1 MVTVYLIIAQK
12 ILTVNR
18 IKLLTFNS
26 FYDRIRYTN
35 KEGLAM
41 FMVYIRYNGKIAK
54 QEIREA
60 GNLESAKQSALF
72 DFIAENNIG
81 FLEMANVETQGNKI

>member
-1 MVTVYLIIAQK
+1 
-12 ILTVNR
+12 
-18 IKLLTFNS
+18 
-26 FYDRIRYTN
+26 
-35 KEGLAM
+35 M

-60 GNLESAKQSALF
+60 RKLEAAEQSALF

-81 FLEMANVETQGNKI
+81 FFEMANVETQGHKI

>member
-1 MVTVYLIIAQK
+1 
-12 ILTVNR
+12 
-18 IKLLTFNS
+18 
-26 FYDRIRYTN
+26 
-35 KEGLAM
+35 M

-60 GNLESAKQSALF
+60 RSLEAAEQSALF

-81 FLEMANVETQGNKI
+81 FIEITNIETHGHKI

>member
-1 MVTVYLIIAQK
+1 
-12 ILTVNR
+12 
-18 IKLLTFNS
+18 
-26 FYDRIRYTN
+26 
-35 KEGLAM
+35 M

-60 GNLESAKQSALF
+60 RNLEAAEQSALF

-81 FLEMANVETQGNKI
+81 FLEMTNVKTQGHKI